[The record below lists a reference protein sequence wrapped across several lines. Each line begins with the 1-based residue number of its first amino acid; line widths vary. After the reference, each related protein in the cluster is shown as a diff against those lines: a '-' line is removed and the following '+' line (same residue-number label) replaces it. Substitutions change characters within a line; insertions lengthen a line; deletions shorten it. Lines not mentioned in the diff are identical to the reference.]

1 MTTSSLLAGD
11 LDLHLVKYDFLNN
24 SGLIKSQYSRP
35 KSIITIK
42 IKEKNK
48 DFKKNV
54 WSKSTLKII
63 YVTILYMTDKIFV
76 YYEIVR

>member
-35 KSIITIK
+35 KSIITIT